1 MQIER
6 RKRNARA
13 LCALVVSATLANTAS
28 AQFTSGNI
36 AGYEPRS
43 SVTEHAQVDL
53 DIRDIISS
61 FPKWK
66 GGSSIYNGGLV
77 NDCTTVADACNWNGT
92 SSKYPTLWDST
103 CTHTCPALTS
113 TKANQGQKCTLS
125 TADACLSTYGIYKYG
140 KGSFKANSA
149 SKNAA
154 MRTLR
159 GFATS
164 LGTKGDTV
172 SAPKRAAKNNP
183 FINKM
188 NKYWAKQGLN
198 ELTWGQDIIEAAF
211 KGTCVKN
218 GNSCVTKSG
227 GGNLLDFGSVGNDF
241 RVEVIKKGII
251 YLNIFPY
258 VIWELQDAINDC
270 HGGDLGT
277 NDAIPGGGS
286 VHAWDEAV
294 AFYTGSLEG
303 ALKGGNNGLTSC
315 SDGNCELQFQ
325 LSDYRCTNFGTCTAD
340 FDGDRWSGYSK
351 NNEEIFKLFQQG
363 EGEITEAATSS
374 NTAAT
379 KCDLPDRTHEKV
391 VTKMLV
397 PFVQGCMRYLWKT
410 KDLQKAKEAG
420 ELFAFASVALPFID
434 AVDPVAAT
442 KLFTRAWK
450 LDFTTYTYEET
461 KQGIE
466 GTLSRLGA
474 GKGIGTISCADIGDL
489 VDSSDQLLA
498 AGCTDPSP
506 PSSSNNDTTLGLG
519 IGIPL
524 GAIAITALVFV
535 VLLWRKSSANSKRVE
550 ELTMQLRGPGKD
562 FYP

>member
-28 AQFTSGNI
+28 AQLTYI

-43 SVTEHAQVDL
+43 NVVQHSQVDL

-66 GGSSIYNGGLV
+66 GGDSIYNGGLL
-77 NDCTTVADACNWNGT
+77 NDCTTVAGACNWNGT
-92 SSKYPTLWDST
+92 SSLYPTLWDGT
-103 CTHTCPALTS
+103 CTHTCPAADS
-113 TKANQGQKCTLS
+113 ANPGQKCTLS
-125 TADACLSTYGIYKYG
+125 AADACLSTYGIYKYG
-140 KGSFKANSA
+140 KGSFKGNNKDDAA
-149 SKNAA
+149 S

-159 GFATS
+159 GFATK
-164 LGTKGDTV
+164 LGDKGA
-172 SAPKRAAKNNP
+172 SARVAAKNNP

-218 GNSCVTKSG
+218 GNSCVKSG
-227 GGNLLDFGSVGNDF
+227 GVNLLDFGTVGNDF

-258 VIWELQDAINDC
+258 VIWEFQDAINDC
-270 HGGDLGT
+270 HGGDLGA
-277 NDAIPGGGS
+277 NDEIPGGGS

-303 ALKGGNNGLTSC
+303 ILKGGNNGLASC
-315 SDGNCELQFQ
+315 DDGNCELQFQ

-340 FDGDRWSGYSK
+340 ADGDPWSGYSK

-363 EGEITEAATSS
+363 EGEITEAAASS

-379 KCDLPDRTHEKV
+379 KCDLPDRTHEKA

-410 KDLQKAKEAG
+410 KDSQKAKEAG
-420 ELFAFASVALPFID
+420 ELFAFASAALPFID

-474 GKGIGTISCADIGDL
+474 GEGIGTISCADIGDL

-498 AGCTDPSP
+498 AGCTDPSS

>member
-1 MQIER
+1 MGTRRREEFYAKKMQIER

-28 AQFTSGNI
+28 AQFESGNI

-43 SVTEHAQVDL
+43 TVTQHARIDL
-53 DIRDIISS
+53 DIKDIISS
-61 FPKWK
+61 FPNWK
-66 GGSSIYNGGLV
+66 GVGGSIYNGGLL

-92 SSKYPTLWDST
+92 SSKYPTLWDTT
-103 CTHTCPALTS
+103 CTHTCPSATS
-113 TKANQGQKCTLS
+113 VTTDQGQTCTLS
-125 TADACLSTYGIYKYG
+125 TADACLSTYGIYRYG
-140 KGSFKANSA
+140 KGSFKGNSA
-149 SKNAA
+149 SKAA
-154 MRTLR
+154 QMRTLR

-164 LGTKGDTV
+164 LGGKGA
-172 SAPKRAAKNNP
+172 SARVAAKNNP

-218 GNSCVTKSG
+218 GNSCVKSG
-227 GGNLLDFGSVGNDF
+227 GVNLLDFGTVGNDF

-258 VIWELQDAINDC
+258 VIWEFQDAINDC
-270 HGGDLGT
+270 HDGQLGS
-277 NDAIPGGGS
+277 NDPIPGGGS

-303 ALKGGNNGLTSC
+303 ILKGGNNGLASC
-315 SDGNCELQFQ
+315 DDGNCELQFQ
-325 LSDYRCTNFGTCTAD
+325 LSDYRCQNFGTCTAD
-340 FDGDRWSGYSK
+340 AD
-351 NNEEIFKLFQQG
+351 
-363 EGEITEAATSS
+363 GEITEAAASS
-374 NTAAT
+374 NNAAT

-410 KDLQKAKEAG
+410 KDSQKAKEAG
-420 ELFAFASVALPFID
+420 ELFAFASAALPFID

-550 ELTMQLRGPGKD
+550 ELTMQLRGPGKV
-562 FYP
+562 

>member
-1 MQIER
+1 
-6 RKRNARA
+6 
-13 LCALVVSATLANTAS
+13 
-28 AQFTSGNI
+28 
-36 AGYEPRS
+36 
-43 SVTEHAQVDL
+43 
-53 DIRDIISS
+53 
-61 FPKWK
+61 
-66 GGSSIYNGGLV
+66 
-77 NDCTTVADACNWNGT
+77 
-92 SSKYPTLWDST
+92 
-103 CTHTCPALTS
+103 
-113 TKANQGQKCTLS
+113 
-125 TADACLSTYGIYKYG
+125 LSTYGIYKYG

-149 SKNAA
+149 TKSAA

-164 LGTKGDTV
+164 LGGKGA
-172 SAPKRAAKNNP
+172 SARVAAKNNP

-211 KGTCVKN
+211 KGTCIKN

-227 GGNLLDFGSVGNDF
+227 GGNLLDFGLVGNDF

-258 VIWELQDAINDC
+258 VIWEFQDAINDC
-270 HGGDLGT
+270 HDGQLGS
-277 NDAIPGGGS
+277 NDPIPGGGS

-303 ALKGGNNGLTSC
+303 ALKGGNNGLASC
-315 SDGNCELQFQ
+315 DDGNCELQFQ

-410 KDLQKAKEAG
+410 KDSQKAKEAG
-420 ELFAFASVALPFID
+420 ELFAFASAALPFID

-474 GKGIGTISCADIGDL
+474 GEGIGTISCADIGDL

-498 AGCTDPSP
+498 AGCTDPSS

>member
-1 MQIER
+1 MGTRRREEFYAKKMQIER

-13 LCALVVSATLANTAS
+13 LCALVVSATLANTAR

-66 GGSSIYNGGLV
+66 GGSSIYNGGLL

-92 SSKYPTLWDST
+92 SSKYPTLWDT
-103 CTHTCPALTS
+103 ACTHTCPAKDSAT
-113 TKANQGQKCTLS
+113 ANQGKTCTLS

-154 MRTLR
+154 MRTLF
-159 GFATS
+159 GFAES
-164 LGTKGDTV
+164 LGTKGDKAGEKARV
-172 SAPKRAAKNNP
+172 AAKNNP

-188 NKYWAKQGLN
+188 NKYWMKQGLN
-198 ELTWGQDIIEAAF
+198 ELTWGKDIIEAAF

-218 GNSCVTKSG
+218 GNSCVKSG
-227 GGNLLDFGSVGNDF
+227 GVNLLDFGLVGNDF

-251 YLNIFPY
+251 YL
-258 VIWELQDAINDC
+258 
-270 HGGDLGT
+270 
-277 NDAIPGGGS
+277 
-286 VHAWDEAV
+286 
-294 AFYTGSLEG
+294 
-303 ALKGGNNGLTSC
+303 
-315 SDGNCELQFQ
+315 
-325 LSDYRCTNFGTCTAD
+325 
-340 FDGDRWSGYSK
+340 
-351 NNEEIFKLFQQG
+351 
-363 EGEITEAATSS
+363 
-374 NTAAT
+374 
-379 KCDLPDRTHEKV
+379 
-391 VTKMLV
+391 
-397 PFVQGCMRYLWKT
+397 WKT
-410 KDLQKAKEAG
+410 KDSQKA
-420 ELFAFASVALPFID
+420 
-434 AVDPVAAT
+434 

-474 GKGIGTISCADIGDL
+474 GEGIGTISCADIGDL

-498 AGCTDPSP
+498 AGCTDPSS

-550 ELTMQLRGPGKD
+550 ELTMQLR
-562 FYP
+562 

>member
-1 MQIER
+1 MGTRRRDEFYAKKMQIER

-28 AQFTSGNI
+28 AQYNYI

-43 SVTEHAQVDL
+43 DVVQHSLVDL
-53 DIRDIISS
+53 DIKDIISS

-77 NDCTTVADACNWNGT
+77 NDCTTGAEACNWNGG
-92 SSKYPTLWDST
+92 SSLYPTLWDSA
-103 CTHTCPALTS
+103 CTHTCPLSTS
-113 TKANQGQKCTLS
+113 TTANQGKTCTLS
-125 TADACLSTYGIYKYG
+125 TANACLSTYGIYKYG
-140 KGSFKANSA
+140 KGSFKANSG
-149 SKNAA
+149 SKNAT

-164 LGTKGDTV
+164 LGGKGA
-172 SAPKRAAKNNP
+172 SARVAAKNNP

-218 GNSCVTKSG
+218 GNSCVKSG
-227 GGNLLDFGSVGNDF
+227 GVNLLDFGLVGNDF

-251 YLNIFPY
+251 YL
-258 VIWELQDAINDC
+258 
-270 HGGDLGT
+270 
-277 NDAIPGGGS
+277 
-286 VHAWDEAV
+286 
-294 AFYTGSLEG
+294 
-303 ALKGGNNGLTSC
+303 
-315 SDGNCELQFQ
+315 
-325 LSDYRCTNFGTCTAD
+325 
-340 FDGDRWSGYSK
+340 
-351 NNEEIFKLFQQG
+351 
-363 EGEITEAATSS
+363 
-374 NTAAT
+374 
-379 KCDLPDRTHEKV
+379 
-391 VTKMLV
+391 
-397 PFVQGCMRYLWKT
+397 WKT
-410 KDLQKAKEAG
+410 KDSQKA
-420 ELFAFASVALPFID
+420 
-434 AVDPVAAT
+434 

-474 GKGIGTISCADIGDL
+474 GEGIGTISCADIGDL

-498 AGCTDPSP
+498 AGCSDPSP